1 MKNYTLAGIL
11 AGAMA
16 MTAPQYADAVKIFD
30 GAGDCRPL
38 RNQVCIET
46 LLWEKV
52 AAGDRE
58 EYQAVL
64 IRKSYSTKNIYT
76 IFRQKNKKEALEVLK
91 REVPLATIDRLVQ
104 SSEKP
109 LIYSYVERT
118 GGF

>member
-16 MTAPQYADAVKIFD
+16 VAAPYQADAVKIFD
-30 GAGDCRPL
+30 GAGECRPV
-38 RNQVCIET
+38 RGQVCIET

-52 AAGDRE
+52 LVADHE

-64 IRKSYSTKNIYT
+64 IRKSYGAKNIYT
-76 IFRQKNKKEALEVLK
+76 ILRQHNKKEAWEVLK
-91 REVPLATIDRLVQ
+91 REVPRATIDHLVQ

-109 LIYSYVERT
+109 LIYSYVERPV
-118 GGF
+118 GF